1 MTGNW
6 IHEHRASRPYAVP
19 KEILDNPEYGGD
31 YYQPG
36 PIFSRANVDN
46 QLLLADRAFND
57 HDFND
62 GKAVSPYDEGRV
74 DYGVDNLEVRLIQG
88 IDEAQLRN
96 TLRRTIRATNG
107 VHPDEPPEETDPME
121 MFRGGLQTALE
132 SQVVVFEVIGASR
145 VLTHQLVRSRRAA
158 FHQQSQRA
166 TWYGDRPNQRWPMSI
181 LKLQAWE
188 DRTNRPRSEWSVPEL
203 WNRALLACW
212 EAYKAAC
219 DAGVSY
225 QDARYILPEGTTN
238 YILCEYP
245 LREFINV
252 FAYRGCSMFQWEMVQ
267 CAREMRRVLV
277 EAHPFLEPHVKISC
291 EKTGKDCPTCKGSG
305 WIHTD
310 GVAASANDL
319 AIQKHA
325 AEINEEP
332 PYRLEGCPTCG
343 GRGGIGRQCTFQGW
357 ENVERQ
363 CDFPWA
369 KQDNR
374 VFLPSP
380 RNRIG

>member
-6 IHEHRASRPYAVP
+6 IHEHRAGRPYYVAETDEGSHAPWERGV
-19 KEILDNPEYGGD
+19 
-31 YYQPG
+31 
-36 PIFSRANVDN
+36 IFSRQTVDD
-46 QLLLADRAFND
+46 QLLLADKAFNN

-74 DYGVDNLEVRLIQG
+74 DYGVDNLTVRLIQG
-88 IDEAQLRN
+88 VDEAVLRN

-107 VHPDEPPEETDPME
+107 VHPNEPPEETDPME

-181 LKLQAWE
+181 ATAVGSGEVFPGKVQDLWE
-188 DRTNRPRSEWSVPEL
+188 K
-203 WNRALLACW
+203 ALLACW
-212 EAYKAAC
+212 DAYKAAC

-252 FAYRGCSMFQWEMVQ
+252 FAYRGCSMFQWEMVH

-277 EAHPFLEPHVKISC
+277 EAHPFLEPYVKISC
-291 EKTGKDCPTCKGSG
+291 EKTGKTCVACKGSG
-305 WIHTD
+305 WLRSD
-310 GVAASANDL
+310 GIAADPS
-319 AIQKHA
+319 
-325 AEINEEP
+325 EVEEP
-332 PYRLEGCPTCG
+332 DRRGNAEPLDMHPCG
-343 GRGGIGRQCTFQGW
+343 ECRGVGSIGRQCTFQGW

-363 CDFPWA
+363 CAFPWA

>member
-1 MTGNW
+1 MNW
-6 IHEHRASRPYAVP
+6 IHEHRAGRPYAVP
-19 KEILDNPEYGGD
+19 KEWNGNPEYGGD
-31 YYQPG
+31 YYQTG
-36 PIFSRANVDN
+36 VIFSRQTVDD
-46 QLLLADRAFND
+46 QLLLADQAFNN
-57 HDFND
+57 HEFND

-88 IDEAQLRN
+88 IDEAVLRN

-107 VHPDEPPEETDPME
+107 VHPNEPPEETDPME

-181 LKLQAWE
+181 KRVEQEWEPGPIPGTRMPTAPSLQDLWE
-188 DRTNRPRSEWSVPEL
+188 E
-203 WNRALLACW
+203 ALLACW
-212 EAYKAAC
+212 AAYKAAC

-267 CAREMRRVLV
+267 CAREMRRVLL
-277 EAHPFLEPHVKISC
+277 EAHPFLEPYVKISC
-291 EKTGKDCPTCKGSG
+291 EKTGKTCERCKGSG
-305 WIHTD
+305 WLWSD
-310 GVAASANDL
+310 GIAADPY
-319 AIQKHA
+319 
-325 AEINEEP
+325 EVEEP
-332 PYRLEGCPTCG
+332 DRRLSAEPLDMSPCADCQGVG
-343 GRGGIGRQCTFQGW
+343 AVGRRCTFQGW

-369 KQDNR
+369 KQSNR

>member
-6 IHEHRASRPYAVP
+6 IHEHRAGRPYYVP
-19 KEILDNPEYGGD
+19 ETDEDGAAWERGV
-31 YYQPG
+31 
-36 PIFSRANVDN
+36 IFSRQLVDE
-46 QLLLADRAFND
+46 QLLLADKAFNN
-57 HDFND
+57 HEFND

-74 DYGVDNLEVRLIQG
+74 DYGVDNLQVRLIQG
-88 IDEAQLRN
+88 VNEKQLRN

-107 VHPDEPPEETDPME
+107 VHPDEPAEETDPME

-132 SQVVVFEVIGASR
+132 SQVIVFEVIGASR

-181 LKLQAWE
+181 MKAEQEWE
-188 DRTNRPRSEWSVPEL
+188 PGPIPGTRLPTAPSVQDKWEK
-203 WNRALLACW
+203 ALLACW

-267 CAREMRRVLV
+267 CAREMRRVLI
-277 EAHPFLEPHVKISC
+277 EAHPFLEPYVKISC

-319 AIQKHA
+319 LIQKHA
-325 AEINEEP
+325 AEVDEEP
-332 PYRLEGCPTCG
+332 PYRLEQCPTCYG
-343 GRGGIGRQCTFQGW
+343 LGGIGRQCTFQGW

-363 CDFPWA
+363 CAFPWA